1 MVAASRGGGGSRI
14 EDPKSRFSD
23 RAENYAKYR
32 PGYPQEVLGFL
43 EERCALRSGSTIAD
57 IGSGAGALSALFL
70 EGGHRVFGVEPN
82 REMREA
88 AERLL
93 GDHPLFESVDG
104 SAEDTTLEDQ
114 SVDLVAVANS
124 LHWVERDAARAEFSR
139 VLRPGG
145 RVAVVWSMSRSRG
158 TPFLEAHTELVLA
171 HRTGGGTGGA
181 GDAREMTEAF
191 FDGGHGGHQGHETA
205 RFPYF
210 QALDFEGLK
219 GLVLSSSTM
228 PAPGR
233 PGSEEMLRDLE
244 GIFGANES
252 GGEVVMEYEV
262 SVYCG
267 LLD

>member
-1 MVAASRGGGGSRI
+1 M
-14 EDPKSRFSD
+14 EDPRSRFSD

-32 PGYPQEVLGFL
+32 PGYPKEVLEFL

-57 IGSGAGALSALFL
+57 VGSGTGALSALFV

-88 AERLL
+88 AEGFL

-104 SAEDTTLEDQ
+104 AAEDTTLADG
-114 SVDLVAVANS
+114 SVDLVAVANA
-124 LHWVERDAARAEFSR
+124 LHWVERDAAKAEFSR
-139 VLRPGG
+139 VLGSGG
-145 RVAVVWSMSRSRG
+145 RVAVVWSMSREGG
-158 TPFLEAHTELVLA
+158 TPFLEAHTELVLT
-171 HRTGGGTGGA
+171 HRTGGGAGGA
-181 GDAREMTEAF
+181 GDVHGMTGAF
-191 FDGGHGGHQGHETA
+191 FDGGSGGHRGYETA
-205 RFPYF
+205 SFPHF

-233 PGSEEMLRDLE
+233 PGSEEMLRGLE
-244 GIFGANES
+244 GIFRAHES

-267 LLD
+267 RLD